1 MKVRETLHALP
12 FLLIAAA
19 FALFSAGVPAGGAWG
34 GWMPDLTPVPLF
46 YFLRHRPDRVPML
59 AILAVGLLADLL
71 YGRIPGTGALAL
83 LAAGEAARIGLSGAL
98 SSTALGRAV
107 LLVGFCAAHAL
118 LLGIA
123 FVATGDISL
132 NTLGHQALWTAVSY
146 LPSVILMKYF
156 LRIRAERKR
165 ELV

>member
-1 MKVRETLHALP
+1 MKVREVLHVIP
-12 FLLIAAA
+12 FALIAAV
-19 FALFSAGVPAGGAWG
+19 FALFSAGIPAGGAWG
-34 GWMPDLTPVPLF
+34 GWMPDLTPIPLF

-83 LAAGEAARIGLSGAL
+83 LAAGEAARIGLAGAL
-98 SSTALGRAV
+98 SATALGRAI
-107 LLVGFCAAHAL
+107 LLVGFCTAHAA

-132 NTLGHQALWTAVSY
+132 YTLGHQALWTAVSY
-146 LPSVILMKYF
+146 LPSAILLRHVF
-156 LRIRAERKR
+156 RIRAEQKR